1 MLLTYPIR
9 KAPGAGSARD
19 ERHAISPPS
28 ENAPYRHYCQNPGSS
43 VYYTPYRNFAGSD
56 AYAGLDLVAGR
67 HRARPPL
74 HLRDGAPEADGRL
87 DLFPSS
93 LGLVLKPLFPGFVDG
108 NAYFQTIPLSIGW
121 EHMLVLGIPI
131 GGFLAYKLS
140 GEKVAAE
147 SGGLSAT
154 SPLTAFLGGFLV
166 LFGARMA
173 GGCTTGHV
181 LSGMSQLSVAGF
193 LFAAAVFAG
202 GIPAALLLKRRW
214 S

>member
-1 MLLTYPIR
+1 MRSWTWWQGGIALGLLST
-9 KAPGAGSARD
+9 
-19 ERHAISPPS
+19 
-28 ENAPYRHYCQNPGSS
+28 
-43 VYYTPYRNFAGSD
+43 FAMVLLKPMGVST
-56 AYAGLDLVAGR
+56 V
-67 HRARPPL
+67 
-74 HLRDGAPEADGRL
+74 
-87 DLFPSS
+87 FPSS

-131 GGFLAYKLS
+131 GGFLAYKLC
-140 GEKVAAE
+140 GEKVPAE

>member
-1 MLLTYPIR
+1 MRVRSWTWWQGGIALGLLSTLAMVLLKPM
-9 KAPGAGSARD
+9 GVST
-19 ERHAISPPS
+19 
-28 ENAPYRHYCQNPGSS
+28 
-43 VYYTPYRNFAGSD
+43 V
-56 AYAGLDLVAGR
+56 
-67 HRARPPL
+67 
-74 HLRDGAPEADGRL
+74 
-87 DLFPSS
+87 FPSS
-93 LGLVLKPLFPGFVDG
+93 LAIALKPLFPGFVG
-108 NAYFQTIPLSIGW
+108 ANAYFQTIPLSIGW
-121 EHMLVLGIPI
+121 EHMLVLGIPL

-140 GEKVAAE
+140 GEKPAA
-147 SGGLSAT
+147 SAGSGLSAT

-202 GIPAALLLKRRW
+202 GIPTALLLKRRW

>member
-1 MLLTYPIR
+1 MRSWTWWQGGIALGLLST
-9 KAPGAGSARD
+9 
-19 ERHAISPPS
+19 
-28 ENAPYRHYCQNPGSS
+28 
-43 VYYTPYRNFAGSD
+43 FAMVLLKPMGVST
-56 AYAGLDLVAGR
+56 V
-67 HRARPPL
+67 
-74 HLRDGAPEADGRL
+74 
-87 DLFPSS
+87 FPSS
-93 LGLVLKPLFPGFVDG
+93 LGIVLKPLFPGFVEG
-108 NAYFQTIPLSIGW
+108 SAYFQTIPLSIGW

-181 LSGMSQLSVAGF
+181 LSGMAQLSIAGF

-202 GIPAALLLKRRW
+202 GIPTALLLKRRW